1 VGFFDQR
8 RVRVQ
13 TNGGGRRGP
22 EVRVTFDGASREEWS
37 FDQSTRAATDEHPV
51 TQFRR
56 MAAETTARIDAALV
70 AIHGE
75 PEPERQG
82 DNGERLEGGVQVET
96 CADRHPGTS
105 ECVTAA
111 DWLAAHP
118 HGIHPAKNTTEPARP
133 DWLHAPGL

>member
-13 TNGGGRRGP
+13 TDGGGRRGAA
-22 EVRVTFDGASREEWS
+22 VHVTFDGGSREAWS
-37 FDQSTRAATDEHPV
+37 FDQSIRAATDEHPV

-75 PEPERQG
+75 PTP
-82 DNGERLEGGVQVET
+82 DPKPV
-96 CADRHPGTS
+96 
-105 ECVTAA
+105 
-111 DWLAAHP
+111 
-118 HGIHPAKNTTEPARP
+118 RP
-133 DWLHAPGL
+133 DWLYSQETSTP